1 MITGR
6 DDEFRG
12 TITALYREELGRDPD
27 PGGMS
32 TFLNLARNGWTG
44 AQIRAAIHDS
54 PEGVAYRARPKP
66 PPVPHLEV
74 RGQDFV
80 DATGSRFV
88 FNGVDA
94 FCAFRQFLDGV
105 DLTPFFQESREFGFN
120 LWRVFL
126 MGSKAQNQVLDLNPS
141 DARFFP
147 HLRPFADLLNANG
160 IVLLATVF
168 VDAQDIMRDS
178 AARRSHWTQVANSLR
193 GSATLLSGGNEYHK
207 NGFDPGEL
215 SDPGMLWSRG
225 SDLGDAAPYR
235 PYGSFA
241 EFHPRRDL
249 PAALMDTVASP
260 VFIHGT
266 NGLTGPLLIDEPPKF
281 GTNGSAPPYADPF
294 TAYRFAR
301 HYATEC
307 GGACFHNFF
316 SQRGQLMD
324 GPTRACADAWSK
336 GMRL

>member
-1 MITGR
+1 MISGR
-6 DDEFRG
+6 DAEFTA
-12 TITALYREELGRDPD
+12 TITFFFQQELGHPPSADQLHA
-27 PGGMS
+27 
-32 TFLNLARNGWTG
+32 FLDACRHGLTG
-44 AQIRAAIHDS
+44 AQIQDILHKE
-54 PEGVAYRARPKP
+54 PEAVAYRTQPTP
-66 PPVPHLEV
+66 PSAPHLEI

-80 DATGSRFV
+80 TATGERQV

-105 DLTPFFQESREFGFN
+105 DLEPWFVESRDLGFT

-126 MGSKAQNQVLDLNPS
+126 MGSKAQNNVLQLSPNVDYH
-141 DARFFP
+141 AGQ
-147 HLRPFADLLNANG
+147 LRPFADLLNAHG

-168 VDAQDIMRDS
+168 VDAQDIMPSARD
-178 AARRSHWTQVANSLR
+178 RVTHWQRVADVLR

-207 NGFDPGEL
+207 NGFDPVEL

-260 VFIHGT
+260 VFIHGV
-266 NGLTGPLLIDEPPKF
+266 NNLTSPLIIDEPPKF
-281 GTNGSAPPYADPF
+281 GTNGSGPAYADPF
-294 TAYRFAR
+294 LAYRFAR

-307 GGACFHNFF
+307 GGAVFHNYF

-324 GPTRACADAWSK
+324 APTRACAAAWSK
-336 GMRL
+336 GMRT